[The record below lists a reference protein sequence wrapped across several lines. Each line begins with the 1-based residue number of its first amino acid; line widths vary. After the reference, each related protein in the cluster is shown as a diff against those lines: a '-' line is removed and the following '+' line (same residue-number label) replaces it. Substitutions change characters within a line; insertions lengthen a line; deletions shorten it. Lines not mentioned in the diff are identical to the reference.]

1 MNKILTTLALAGL
14 AGASF
19 AHAEID
25 GLSVKAKVDF
35 ESEYIFRGKEHSD
48 ENVQTK
54 VVAEYALPT
63 SGVNASIYA
72 GAFLMS
78 PLTQAANAS
87 ALTLG
92 AKTEVEKFL
101 IDGGYTYYG
110 QPNRK
115 SSGGTGIGGAAGG
128 QFNGIPGYSDNS
140 EGNNNPIYSD
150 SNEFFIG
157 TAYAGMK
164 DICTPSLYLNYNVDL
179 KQLTTEA
186 AVRRSFKGDEIG
198 IAGAELILAGF
209 VGYVDAQQYN
219 GDQLSP
225 GVSQW
230 ENAYGY
236 IGGSVDV
243 AYNITNSAKVGTG
256 LRYTWNTDGDGND
269 EIRLTGNSDT
279 NFYYGIWAE
288 FRY

>member
-19 AHAEID
+19 AHAEVD

-35 ESEYIFRGKEHSD
+35 ESEYVFRGKEHSD

-54 VVAEYALPT
+54 IVAEYALPT

-78 PLTQAANAS
+78 PLTQAANES
-87 ALTLG
+87 ALFLG

-110 QPNRK
+110 YPNRAYT
-115 SSGGTGIGGAAGG
+115 GGTGTGGAI
-128 QFNGIPGYSDNS
+128 NTV
-140 EGNNNPIYSD
+140 NNRAIYSD
-150 SNEFFIG
+150 SNEISLG

-164 DICTPSLYLNYNVDL
+164 DICTPSIYFHYNIDL
-179 KQLTTEA
+179 KQLTTEL
-186 AVRRSFKGDEIG
+186 AVRRSFKGDEVG

-209 VGYVDAQQYN
+209 AGYVDAQQYN

-243 AYNITNSAKVGTG
+243 AYNITSSAKVGTG

-269 EIRLTGNSDT
+269 DIRLTGNSDT

>member
-19 AHAEID
+19 AHAEVD

-63 SGVNASIYA
+63 SGVSASIYA

-78 PLTQAANAS
+78 PVTQAANES
-87 ALTLG
+87 ALFLG

-101 IDGGYTYYG
+101 IDGGYTYYSYA
-110 QPNRK
+110 NRK
-115 SSGGTGIGGAAGG
+115 SDFGYVTTAGG
-128 QFNGIPGYSDNS
+128 QTVASNNRAHYTDSS
-140 EGNNNPIYSD
+140 ELSLG
-150 SNEFFIG
+150 G
-157 TAYAGMK
+157 AYAGFK
-164 DICTPSLYLNYNVDL
+164 DIATPSLYFHYNIDL
-179 KQLTTEA
+179 QQLTTEA

-198 IAGAELILAGF
+198 IAGVELILAGF
-209 VGYVDAQQYN
+209 AGYVDARQYN
-219 GDQLSP
+219 GDQRAS
-225 GVSQW
+225 GVQNW
-230 ENAYGY
+230 INAYAY
-236 IGGSVDV
+236 LGGSVDV
-243 AYNITNSAKVGTG
+243 AYNVTNSAKIGTG
-256 LRYTWNTDGDGND
+256 IRYTYNNDGDGND
-269 EIRLTGNSDT
+269 AGPLAGQPGVSRLEGNSNS

>member
-19 AHAEID
+19 AHAEIE
-25 GLSVKAKVDF
+25 GFSVKAKVDF

-78 PLTQAANAS
+78 PVTQAANES
-87 ALTLG
+87 ALFLG

-110 QPNRK
+110 YPNRAAT
-115 SSGGTGIGGAAGG
+115 GMTGTGGAAGVG
-128 QFNGIPGYSDNS
+128 AAAV
-140 EGNNNPIYSD
+140 NNRAIYSD
-150 SNEFFIG
+150 SHELSLG

-164 DICTPSLYLNYNVDL
+164 DIATPSLYFHYNLDL
-179 KQLTTEA
+179 QQLTTEA
-186 AVRRSFKGDEIG
+186 AVRRSFKGDEVG

-209 VGYVDAQQYN
+209 AGYVDARQYN

-225 GVSQW
+225 GVQQW
-230 ENAYGY
+230 INSYGY
-236 IGGSVDV
+236 IGGSIDL
-243 AYNITNSAKVGTG
+243 AYNVTNSAKVGTG
-256 LRYTWNTDGDGND
+256 LRYTYNNDGDGND
-269 EIRLTGNSDT
+269 DGRLNGNSDT